1 MTYPQKVKHL
11 EEVIEMLEKEVE
23 TLRMQLA
30 ACGVIAMCNTKE
42 SFVRNQLPQ
51 DSPYRCASYED
62 CENAALR
69 EIDLLEINAELLEA
83 LEAIVEA
90 WFSEAPDSLEIFGKA
105 LDYAKVVIAKAKETI
120 K

>member
-1 MTYPQKVKHL
+1 MTYPQKVKHF

-83 LEAIVEA
+83 LEKLHELYYVE
-90 WFSEAPDSLEIFGKA
+90 EEEIFKRWGPAHEKA
-105 LDYAKVVIAKAKETI
+105 RAAIEKAKGE
-120 K
+120 